1 MLNKRHQNFINNI
14 QTNNKIIKSGKSKQ
28 NLLKTKDVL
37 AIFDDESDDLF
48 ITQDPEFLEQK
59 KLFKEI
65 EENKTI
71 TRNTQKNYLSKLVNK
86 KKVKL
91 TKENSF
97 IDEKSPKNYTNNLNN
112 TNSINKSIN
121 ANNVNSFTTTRV
133 SSAYPLLGKGNS
145 SANIKNTSN
154 IIEES
159 KNDTSP
165 LKRVASSKSG
175 KIDLKYI
182 IIY

>member
-112 TNSINKSIN
+112 KVFEEEEEINTKAKLKQVDENNNKDNSKKN
-121 ANNVNSFTTTRV
+121 AN
-133 SSAYPLLGKGNS
+133 P
-145 SANIKNTSN
+145 
-154 IIEES
+154 EM
-159 KNDTSP
+159 
-165 LKRVASSKSG
+165 
-175 KIDLKYI
+175 
-182 IIY
+182 